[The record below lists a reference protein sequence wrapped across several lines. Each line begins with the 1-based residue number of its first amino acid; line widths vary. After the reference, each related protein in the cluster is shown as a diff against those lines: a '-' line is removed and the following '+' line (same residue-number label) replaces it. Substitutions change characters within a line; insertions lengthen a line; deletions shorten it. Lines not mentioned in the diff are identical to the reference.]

1 MELAYRS
8 IILRMPPWL
17 PGEPSQQ
24 LIRALAHRM
33 GLIDP
38 DRFAE
43 PEIAEFIWRN
53 SHGVT
58 GNFKRL
64 LHRSYR
70 VAKDT
75 YGRQRVEFSD
85 IYEAAKFF
93 PSYID
98 R

>member
-1 MELAYRS
+1 MGFLISVREV
-8 IILRMPPWL
+8 
-17 PGEPSQQ
+17 GEPCVGF
-24 LIRALAHRM
+24 A
-33 GLIDP
+33 